1 MTTTSEHG
9 VDIVTASAGTGKT
22 YRLTGVIEG
31 FVAGGQTP
39 ETIMATTFTVK
50 AAEEL
55 RERIRERL
63 LQNGHHQEAIRLLG
77 AKIGTVNG
85 VCGGLI
91 AEHALALGLSPVAEV
106 ISEATQVR
114 VFNRAADAVI
124 ARYADRL
131 DRLARK
137 MGQDDWRADLA
148 AITALARS
156 NDLKPDRF
164 PEFIRH
170 SVEGFAKLL
179 AEPRA
184 GETAAGLD
192 AALGTALA
200 ALLVHYPDNEGLTKT
215 TSKALDE
222 AREFQRKKVEDLAWG
237 DWAKL
242 AKLKGAKADDPNF
255 EPVREAAAAFARHP
269 RLVEDVTTW
278 TDLLFTCAGEALDA
292 YESHKR
298 KWGLVDFVDQERVA
312 LSLVEDPARS
322 AELAE
327 RIETV
332 CVDEFQDTSPLQLAV
347 FVGLSRIARRSVW
360 VGDPKQAIY
369 GFRGTDP
376 DLISRIAPKIL
387 SATGGRAETLGR
399 NFRSRPGLVNFVND
413 AFSATFLAMG
423 LPAQSTRVAECNR
436 TAERDGPAPLGIW
449 HLAKGNAAERASA
462 IASGIFTALSTPAT
476 WPVEAENRVRPAG
489 PGDVAVLCATNDRCL
504 AVAAELARFG
514 LKVALERDGLFA
526 TPEVM
531 LAIAATRWCADRRDS
546 LALAEMSHLLATG
559 DDQPAWFE
567 ASLNGRAAALEPLVP
582 MIDGLRAT
590 IELGGHKSPRELLDA
605 VLVTG
610 GVADAVRRWG
620 NAPDRLR
627 NIEALR
633 ALAVTYEDE
642 CSQARSPATM
652 TDFCAWLGEQSGMQP
667 ASRDADAV
675 TVLTYHRSKGLE
687 WPVVILTD
695 LDRDARNSPFG
706 LHVEST
712 VAPDEVDWRHPLAD
726 RRLRLWPWPFGAQK
740 KDVHLDTT
748 GPASAEGRETSR
760 IEREERARV
769 LYVGA
774 TRARD
779 HLVLALPNAK
789 EPSWAWL
796 DDLKSTSGGRA
807 VDIPSIDD
815 DVMLVDG
822 VSHPVRVSAV
832 MPLDPPDAVAS
843 TQGYRSPAAAIAVYE
858 PLAVTPSSSAPTD
871 ARIVEEIDLGHRLPF
886 AGSSDIASVGEA
898 LHRFLAAD
906 DPTRENAIR
915 EAMAKRLLANWGVT
929 AVDPRDVVEMSTR
942 FFAFVEQRWPGA
954 ILHRE
959 APILQRVGEQT
970 ISGRLDAIVETD
982 DEIVIIDHKSFP
994 GGPDQWPAQVK
1005 KHAGQLSAYAD
1016 VLDAHGGGSKQI
1028 RLALH
1033 LPVSGTVLVVTPNP
1047 STVET

>member
-39 ETIMATTFTVK
+39 ETILATTFTVK

-63 LQNGHHQEAIRLLG
+63 LQDGYRQEAIRLLG

-131 DRLARK
+131 DRLARRI
-137 MGQDDWRADLA
+137 GQDDWRADLA

-156 NDLKPDRF
+156 NDLTPDRF
-164 PEFIRH
+164 PEFVRH
-170 SVEGFAKLL
+170 SVEGFVGLL
-179 AEPRA
+179 AEPRV
-184 GETAAGLD
+184 GETSAGLD
-192 AALGTALA
+192 ADVGA
-200 ALLVHYPDNEGLTKT
+200 ALDTLLARYPDNEGLSVT
-215 TSKALDE
+215 TSKALDT
-222 AREFQRKKVEDLAWG
+222 ARDIRRSKVEDFPWS

-242 AKLKGAKADDPNF
+242 AKLKGTKADEPNF

-269 RLVEDVTTW
+269 RLVEDVTAW
-278 TDLLFTCAGEALDA
+278 VDLLFTCAGEALDA

-312 LSLVEDPARS
+312 LRFVEDPARS
-322 AELAE
+322 ADLAE

-423 LPAQSTRVAECNR
+423 LPAQSTRVSECNR
-436 TAERDGPAPLGIW
+436 TADLDGPPPLGIW

-476 WPVEAENRVRPAG
+476 WPVEVGNGVRPARA
-489 PGDVAVLCATNDRCL
+489 GDVAVLCATNDRCL

-526 TPEVM
+526 APEVM
-531 LAIAATRWCADRRDS
+531 LAIAAIRWCADRRDS

-567 ASLNGRAAALEPLVP
+567 ASLNGGATALEPLVP
-582 MIDGLRAT
+582 MIEGLRA
-590 IELGGHKSPRELLDA
+590 IIALGGHKSPREFLDA
-605 VLVTG
+605 VLVAG
-610 GVADAVRRWG
+610 GVTDAVGRWG

-627 NIEALR
+627 NLEALR

-642 CSQARSPATM
+642 CTQARSPATM
-652 TDFCAWLGEQSGMQP
+652 TDFCAWLGEQAGMQP
-667 ASRDADAV
+667 ASRDGDAV

-687 WPVVILTD
+687 WPVVVLTD

-712 VAPDEVDWRHPLAD
+712 VAPDEIDWRHPLAD
-726 RRLRLWPWPFGAQK
+726 RRLRLWPWPFGVQK

-748 GPASAEGRETSR
+748 GPASAEGCETSR

-779 HLVLALPNAK
+779 HLVLALPQAK

-796 DDLKSTSGGRA
+796 DELKSTSGGRA
-807 VDIPSIDD
+807 VDIASIDAG
-815 DVMLVDG
+815 VMLVDG

-832 MPLDPPDAVAS
+832 MPIDPPDSIGSVS
-843 TQGYRSPAAAIAVYE
+843 GYRSPVTAAAVYE
-858 PLAVTPSSSAPTD
+858 PLAMTPSSSAATD

-886 AGSSDIASVGEA
+886 AGSSDMASVGEA

-906 DPTRENAIR
+906 DPTRVTADR
-915 EAMAKRLLANWGVT
+915 EAMAERLLANWGVT
-929 AVDPRDVVEMSTR
+929 AVDPRDVVEMGDR
-942 FFAFVEQRWPGA
+942 FFAFVERRWPGA
-954 ILHRE
+954 VLRRE
-959 APILQRVGEQT
+959 APILQRLGDRT

-994 GGPDQWPAQVK
+994 GGREKWSAQAEK
-1005 KHAGQLSAYAD
+1005 YAGQLSAYAD
-1016 VLDAHGGGSKQI
+1016 VLDAHFGRSKST

-1033 LPVSGTVLVVTPNP
+1033 LPVSGVILF
-1047 STVET
+1047 VERGACI